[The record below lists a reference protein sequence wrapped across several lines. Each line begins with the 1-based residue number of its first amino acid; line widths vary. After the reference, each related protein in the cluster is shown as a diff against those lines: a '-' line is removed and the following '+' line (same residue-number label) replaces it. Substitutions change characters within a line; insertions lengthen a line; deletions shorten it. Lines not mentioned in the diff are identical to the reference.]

1 MEEEGLEEN
10 FEGIDPVQARQ
21 KAKEWLAAAEEH
33 LEDEAGEK
41 VIKASNKALQ
51 LIEISK
57 TLGGGEF
64 PEDVDCLRAC
74 FRGKC
79 CQSKRKEALK
89 LATEDLE
96 KRLQAKDTRGEAVM
110 RLCISEIVLEKM
122 GSKHR
127 NEAIPNA
134 TKAVAIFRD
143 LEDPILEATALLVLA
158 NTHIKRAAP
167 ALDSSKGSQ
176 LAVDCAKDALQLFR
190 EAKDRRGEGL
200 AMHAVSVGYIHL
212 REYRQAIVMARQAV
226 KIYKELGATRLE
238 AFEHRVIAR
247 WHLRKEEP
255 DQALTAAEQSYEL
268 FKQLEDI
275 GKVQGWEI
283 AALGTVVQAYLAGK
297 DFDAAINAA
306 KEGGKRVEAR
316 GDKAGQAA
324 IFDMLRQAYFEKGMR
339 EDARD
344 CAEKALSLVREV
356 DDKRFEA
363 ELLLQQAPLL
373 GATCEA
379 DKATDNIQEAI
390 GIFREL
396 GLAKDEANALQFL
409 SDAHLAKKEERDALK
424 AAEQTKNLQEKLDNL
439 RGVAIAYISAGRVH
453 HEFGRFQESQAAY
466 QEALAIFREGN
477 DRRGE
482 AEALCYITRLHADN
496 KDADKALETGKLS
509 RDLYLDLGMKRCL
522 LDITLLLAK
531 LEILVAR
538 DLSVMNADSAAI
550 GREVTKALE
559 FAREGVDMAWRM
571 DDPKAVILAQHS
583 EIEVCV
589 AAGESEAAMR
599 IIKDA
604 LAMCKERRLEMEEG
618 RLMSDMAQVHIS
630 NKDWPKANECAKKA
644 LDIAQKVEDADG
656 EKFAFELLEH
666 IEEQTMGPRRALAPG
681 ESMQMAMPEGDA
693 AAPAAAPEAASSQA
707 SKAPAVYAGP
717 PREALSKRLQELV
730 MDMFDAEDLEND
742 TLLMDIGID
751 SLSMLDFHSRIQKEF
766 SSVSWS
772 TTMLFDYP
780 TIGEL
785 SSMMDDELRTAF
797 KRAIGN

>member
-10 FEGIDPVQARQ
+10 FEGIDPAQARE
-21 KAKEWLAAAEEH
+21 KAKEWLAAADAH
-33 LEDEAGEK
+33 MEDEEGEK
-41 VIKASNKALQ
+41 VIKASNRALQ

-57 TLGGGEF
+57 SLGGGGF
-64 PEDVDCLRAC
+64 PEDVDCLRAS

-79 CQSKRKEALK
+79 YQNKRKEALK
-89 LATEDLE
+89 LATEELE
-96 KRLQAKDTRGEAVM
+96 KRLQAKDARGEAVM
-110 RLCISEIVLEKM
+110 RLCIAEIVLEKM

-134 TKAVAIFRD
+134 TKAAAIFRD
-143 LEDPILEATALLVLA
+143 LEELKLEATALLVLA
-158 NTHIKRAAP
+158 NTHIKRSAP
-167 ALDSSKGSQ
+167 AMDSSKGSQ
-176 LAVDCAKDALQLFR
+176 LAIDSAKDALQLFR
-190 EAKDRRGEGL
+190 EIKDRRGEGL
-200 AMHAVSVGYIHL
+200 AMHAISVGYINL
-212 REYRQAIVMARQAV
+212 REYRQAIQMARQAV

-238 AFEHRVIAR
+238 AFEHRVLAR
-247 WHLRKEEP
+247 WHLRKDEP
-255 DQALTAAEQSYEL
+255 DQALAAAEQSYEL

-283 AALGTVVQAYLAGK
+283 AALGTVVQTYLAAK
-297 DFDAAINAA
+297 DVDAAINAA
-306 KEGGKRVEAR
+306 KEGMKRVEAR

-324 IFDMLRQAYFEKGMR
+324 ILDMLRQGYFEKSMH
-339 EDARD
+339 EDAMD
-344 CAEKALSLVREV
+344 CANKALALVREV
-356 DDKRFEA
+356 EDRRFEA

-379 DKATDNIQEAI
+379 DRATDNIQEAI

-409 SDAHLAKKEERDALK
+409 SDAHLAKREERDALK

-439 RGVAIAYISAGRVH
+439 RGVAAAYISAGRVH
-453 HEFGRFQESQAAY
+453 HEYCRFREAQAAY

-482 AEALCYITRLHADN
+482 AEALSYITRLHADN
-496 KDADKALETGKLS
+496 KDADKALETGNIC
-509 RDLYLDLGMKRCL
+509 RDIYLELGMRRCL
-522 LDITLLLAK
+522 LDITLLLSK
-531 LEILVAR
+531 LEMLVAR
-538 DLSVMNADSAAI
+538 DLSVTNADAAAI

-559 FAREGVDMAWRM
+559 FAREAVEMAWRM
-571 DDPKAVILAQHS
+571 DDPKAVVLAQHA
-583 EIEVCV
+583 EIEVLV

-599 IIKDA
+599 IIKDG
-604 LAMCKERRLEMEEG
+604 LAMCKERRMEMEEG
-618 RLMSDMAQVHIS
+618 RLLSDMAQVHIGA
-630 NKDWPKANECAKKA
+630 KDWPKADECAKKA
-644 LDIAQKVEDADG
+644 VDIAQKVGDAEG
-656 EKFAFELLEH
+656 EKFCFELLEH

-681 ESMQMAMPEGDA
+681 EAVQMAVPEGDA
-693 AAPAAAPEAASSQA
+693 VPAAAAPEAASSQA
-707 SKAPAVYAGP
+707 SKAPAVYQGP

-785 SSMMDDELRTAF
+785 SSMMDEELRSAF
-797 KRAIGN
+797 KKSIGH